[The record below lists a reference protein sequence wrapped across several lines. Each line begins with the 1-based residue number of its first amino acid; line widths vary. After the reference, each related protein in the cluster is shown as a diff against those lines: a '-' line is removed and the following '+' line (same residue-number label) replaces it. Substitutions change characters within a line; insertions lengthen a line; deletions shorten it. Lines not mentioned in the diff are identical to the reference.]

1 MSINYGN
8 LELEDFIEGEIEFLH
23 KHINSGNVNPQL
35 VDMLNKKIS
44 ELTEINNGIY
54 MFKNPDAWAWVE
66 HEMERLENM
75 NYALVGHLIEF
86 NVDYSKW
93 NWSKIRVPDEL
104 L

>member
-1 MSINYGN
+1 MSMEYGN
-8 LELEDFIEGEIEFLH
+8 LDLEDFIEREIKSLH
-23 KHINSGNVNPQL
+23 DYISKGNVNPQYIE
-35 VDMLNKKIS
+35 MKNKKIS

-54 MFKNPDAWAWVE
+54 LFKHSHIWEWVE
-66 HEMERLENM
+66 ASMENLETRNP
-75 NYALVGHLIEF
+75 YLVGHLIEF